1 MMKRTPLG
9 LLGLY
14 QPSWEIKKKGY
25 DMKTGQL
32 ILEAMQSVLDELK
45 TSDSKAFDTR
55 RTRVLSL
62 LSEAY
67 ENYSPITF
75 FEDAESR

>member
-1 MMKRTPLG
+1 
-9 LLGLY
+9 
-14 QPSWEIKKKGY
+14 
-25 DMKTGQL
+25 MKTGQL
-32 ILEAMQSVLDELK
+32 ILEAMQSVLDDLK
-45 TSDSKAFDTR
+45 ASDSKEFDTR

-67 ENYSPITF
+67 ENYSPITI

>member
-1 MMKRTPLG
+1 MKRTPLS

-14 QPSWEIKKKGY
+14 QPSWKTKKKGY

-45 TSDSKAFDTR
+45 TSDSR
-55 RTRVLSL
+55 RESHRALTLIK

-67 ENYSPITF
+67 EAYSMVIAL
-75 FEDAESR
+75 EDA

>member
-1 MMKRTPLG
+1 
-9 LLGLY
+9 
-14 QPSWEIKKKGY
+14 
-25 DMKTGQL
+25 MKTGQL
-32 ILEAMQSVLDELK
+32 ILEAMQSVLDDLK
-45 TSDSKAFDTR
+45 TSDSKKFDTR

-67 ENYSPITF
+67 ENYSPIAI

>member
-1 MMKRTPLG
+1 
-9 LLGLY
+9 
-14 QPSWEIKKKGY
+14 
-25 DMKTGQL
+25 MKTGQL
-32 ILEAMQSVLDELK
+32 ILEAMQSVLDDLK
-45 TSDSKAFDTR
+45 ASDSKGFDTR

-67 ENYSPITF
+67 ENYSPIAA